1 MSERAAVER
10 PENTMERAAVE
21 RPENTMERAAVERP
35 ENTME
40 RAAVERREFTS
51 ERFEGK
57 VVVITGAAGG
67 IGRATAVRLAQEGAK
82 VVAVDLPGSDLA
94 GAVEAVEAAGSEAL
108 AVPADVTVWADHE
121 RYVSEAV
128 DRFGGI
134 DGFFNNA
141 GIEGVV
147 TPLTDY
153 PEDMFDKVIDVNVKG
168 VWLGLKAVAP
178 AMRARGG
185 GAIVNTAST
194 AGLGG
199 TPHLVAYGASKHA
212 VIGITRT
219 AALEFARDNIR
230 VNAICPAPIET
241 RMMRSIERGGDP
253 DDPEGRYREI
263 AAGLPLRRY
272 GEPHEVAAL
281 TAFLLSDEASF
292 MTGAYYQVD
301 GGSKAR

>member
-1 MSERAAVER
+1 MSEREQAGR
-10 PENTMERAAVE
+10 PENTNEPEAA
-21 RPENTMERAAVERP
+21 R
-35 ENTME
+35 
-40 RAAVERREFTS
+40 
-51 ERFEGK
+51 RFEGK
-57 VVVITGAAGG
+57 VEVITGAAGG
-67 IGRATAVRLAQEGAK
+67 IGRATCVRLAREGARI
-82 VVAVDLPGSDLA
+82 VAVDLGGTDLA
-94 GAVEAVEAAGSEAL
+94 GAVEAVEAAGGEAI
-108 AVPADVTVWADHE
+108 AVPADVTVWTDHQ
-121 RYVSEAV
+121 RYVREAV
-128 DRFGGI
+128 DNFGGI

-153 PEDMFDKVIDVNVKG
+153 PEDMFDKVLDVNVKG

-178 AMRARGG
+178 AIRARGG
-185 GAIVNTAST
+185 GAVVNTAST

-219 AALEFARDNIR
+219 AALEFARDSIR

-253 DDPEGRYREI
+253 DDPEGRYRDI

-281 TAFLLSDEASF
+281 AAFLLSDESSF

>member
-1 MSERAAVER
+1 MSEREAVER
-10 PENTMERAAVE
+10 LDDSSEREAAG
-21 RPENTMERAAVERP
+21 RPENANEPAAAR
-35 ENTME
+35 
-40 RAAVERREFTS
+40 
-51 ERFEGK
+51 RFEGK
-57 VVVITGAAGG
+57 VEVITGAAGG
-67 IGRATAVRLAQEGAK
+67 IGRATCVRLAREGARI
-82 VVAVDLPGSDLA
+82 VAVDLAGTDLA
-94 GAVEAVEAAGSEAL
+94 GAVEAVEAAGGEAI
-108 AVPADVTVWADHE
+108 AVPTDVTVWEDHQ

-128 DRFGGI
+128 DTFGGI

-153 PEDMFDKVIDVNVKG
+153 PEDVFDKVLDVNVKG
-168 VWLGLKAVAP
+168 VWLGLKAIAP

-185 GAIVNTAST
+185 GAVVNTAST

-253 DDPEGRYREI
+253 DDPEGRYRDI

-281 TAFLLSDEASF
+281 AAFLLSDESSF

>member
-1 MSERAAVER
+1 MSDGTDAA
-10 PENTMERAAVE
+10 
-21 RPENTMERAAVERP
+21 
-35 ENTME
+35 
-40 RAAVERREFTS
+40 
-51 ERFEGK
+51 RFEGK
-57 VVVITGAAGG
+57 VAVVTGGAGG
-67 IGRATAVRLAQEGAK
+67 IGRATCVRLAQEGAR

-94 GAVEAVEAAGSEAL
+94 GAVAAIEEAGGEGL
-108 AVPADVTVWADHE
+108 AVPTDVTRFADHE
-121 RYVSEAV
+121 RYVAETV
-128 DRFGGI
+128 ERFGGI
-134 DGFFNNA
+134 DAFFNNA

-153 PEDMFDKVIDVNVKG
+153 PEDVFDKVLDVNVKG
-168 VWLGLKAVAP
+168 VWLGMKAVAP

-199 TPHLVAYGASKHA
+199 TPHLIAYGASKHA
-212 VIGITRT
+212 VIGMTRT

-253 DDPEGRYREI
+253 DDPEGRHRDI
-263 AAGLPLRRY
+263 ARGLPLQRY

-281 TAFLLSDEASF
+281 ATFLLSDESSF

>member
-1 MSERAAVER
+1 MSEREAVERLDDSSEREAAGR
-10 PENTMERAAVE
+10 PENTSEQAAA
-21 RPENTMERAAVERP
+21 R
-35 ENTME
+35 
-40 RAAVERREFTS
+40 
-51 ERFEGK
+51 RFEGK
-57 VVVITGAAGG
+57 VEVITGAAGG
-67 IGRATAVRLAQEGAK
+67 IGRATCVRLAQEGARI
-82 VVAVDLPGSDLA
+82 VAVDLAGSDLG
-94 GAVEAVEAAGSEAL
+94 GAVEAVEAAGGEAI
-108 AVPADVTVWADHE
+108 AVPTDVTVWDDHQ
-121 RYVSEAV
+121 RYVREAV
-128 DRFGGI
+128 DNFGGI

-153 PEDMFDKVIDVNVKG
+153 PEDMFDKVLDVNVKG

-185 GAIVNTAST
+185 GAVVNTAST

-253 DDPEGRYREI
+253 DDPEGRYRDI

-281 TAFLLSDEASF
+281 AAFLLSDESSF

>member
-1 MSERAAVER
+1 M
-10 PENTMERAAVE
+10 
-21 RPENTMERAAVERP
+21 
-35 ENTME
+35 
-40 RAAVERREFTS
+40 S

-57 VVVITGAAGG
+57 VVVVTGAAGG
-67 IGRATAVRLAQEGAK
+67 IGRATCERLAQEGAR
-82 VVAVDLPGSDLA
+82 VVAVDLAGTDLA
-94 GAVEAVEAAGSEAL
+94 GAVEAVEGAGGEAL
-108 AVPADVTVWADHE
+108 AVPADVTVWADHQ
-121 RYVSEAV
+121 RYVNETV

-153 PEDMFDKVIDVNVKG
+153 PEDVFDKVIDVNVKG

-178 AMRARGG
+178 AMQARGG
-185 GAIVNTAST
+185 GAVVNTAST

-212 VIGITRT
+212 VIGMTRT
-219 AALEFARDNIR
+219 AALELARDNIR

-241 RMMRSIERGGDP
+241 RMMRSIERGRDP
-253 DDPEGRYREI
+253 DDPEGARREV
-263 AAGLPLRRY
+263 ARTLPLRRY

-281 TAFLLSDEASF
+281 AAFLLSDESSF

>member
-1 MSERAAVER
+1 M
-10 PENTMERAAVE
+10 
-21 RPENTMERAAVERP
+21 
-35 ENTME
+35 
-40 RAAVERREFTS
+40 
-51 ERFEGK
+51 
-57 VVVITGAAGG
+57 VITGGAGG
-67 IGRATAVRLAQEGAK
+67 IGRATAVRLAQEGARI
-82 VVAVDLPGSDLA
+82 VAVDLPGSDLA

-121 RYVSEAV
+121 RYVNEAV

-153 PEDMFDKVIDVNVKG
+153 PEEMFDKVIAVNVKG

-263 AAGLPLRRY
+263 AAGPAPAPLRRAPR
-272 GEPHEVAAL
+272 GGRPRRLPPERRVILHDGRLLPGRRRLQGEVAGYS
-281 TAFLLSDEASF
+281 SDSNVIFQMTPFCWSETRRSPFASTR
-292 MTGAYYQVD
+292 MPAG
-301 GGSKAR
+301 

>member
-1 MSERAAVER
+1 MSEQAPSER
-10 PENTMERAAVE
+10 LEN
-21 RPENTMERAAVERP
+21 P
-35 ENTME
+35 
-40 RAAVERREFTS
+40 S

-57 VVVITGAAGG
+57 VAVITGAAGG
-67 IGRATAVRLAQEGAK
+67 IGRATCVRLAQEGARI
-82 VVAVDLPGSDLA
+82 VAVDLSGTDLA
-94 GAVEAVEAAGSEAL
+94 GSLGAVEEAGSEAL
-108 AVPADVTVWADHE
+108 AVPADVTRWADHE

-134 DGFFNNA
+134 DAFFNNA

-153 PEDMFDKVIDVNVKG
+153 PEDVFDKVIDVNVKG

-178 AMRARGG
+178 AMQARGG

-253 DDPEGRYREI
+253 DDPEGRYRDI

-281 TAFLLSDEASF
+281 AAFLLSDESSF

>member
-1 MSERAAVER
+1 MSEHSA
-10 PENTMERAAVE
+10 
-21 RPENTMERAAVERP
+21 
-35 ENTME
+35 
-40 RAAVERREFTS
+40 S
-51 ERFEGK
+51 GRFGGK
-57 VVVITGAAGG
+57 VAVITGAAGG
-67 IGRATAVRLAQEGAK
+67 IGRAACERLAEEGAR
-82 VVAVDLPGSDLA
+82 VVAVDLPASDLA
-94 GAVEAVEAAGSEAL
+94 GTVGAVEAAGSEAI
-108 AVPADVTVWADHE
+108 AVPADVTRWADHE
-121 RYVSEAV
+121 RYVEEAV
-128 DRFGGI
+128 ARFGGI
-134 DGFFNNA
+134 DAFFNNA

-153 PEDMFDKVIDVNVKG
+153 PEDVFDAVMGVNVKG
-168 VWLGLKAVAP
+168 VWLGMKAVAP

-212 VIGITRT
+212 VIGLTRT
-219 AALEFARDNIR
+219 AALEFARDDIR

-253 DDPEGRYREI
+253 DDPESRHRDI
-263 AAGLPLRRY
+263 AAALPLRRY
-272 GEPHEVAAL
+272 GEPREVAAL
-281 TAFLLSDEASF
+281 AAFLLSPESSF

>member
-1 MSERAAVER
+1 MSQQGA
-10 PENTMERAAVE
+10 
-21 RPENTMERAAVERP
+21 
-35 ENTME
+35 
-40 RAAVERREFTS
+40 S
-51 ERFEGK
+51 EGTEPVGGRFAGK

-67 IGRATAVRLAQEGAK
+67 IGRATCVRLAQEGARI
-82 VVAVDLPGSDLA
+82 VAVDLAGSDLG
-94 GAVEAVEAAGSEAL
+94 GAVEAVEEAGGEAI
-108 AVPADVTVWADHE
+108 AVPADVTVWEDHQ
-121 RYVSEAV
+121 RYVREAV
-128 DRFGGI
+128 DNFGGI

-141 GIEGVV
+141 GIEGLV

-153 PEDMFDKVIDVNVKG
+153 PEDMFDKVIAVNVKG
-168 VWLGLKAVAP
+168 VWLGLKAIAP
-178 AMRARGG
+178 AMQARGG

-253 DDPEGRYREI
+253 DDPEGRHRDI

-281 TAFLLSDEASF
+281 AAFLLSDESSF

>member
-1 MSERAAVER
+1 MSEQAKNEPSNYV
-10 PENTMERAAVE
+10 
-21 RPENTMERAAVERP
+21 
-35 ENTME
+35 
-40 RAAVERREFTS
+40 S
-51 ERFEGK
+51 KRFKDK
-57 VVVITGAAGG
+57 VAVITGAAGG
-67 IGRATAVRLAQEGAK
+67 IGRATCIRLAQEGAR
-82 VVAVDLPGSDLA
+82 VVAVDLPGSDLR
-94 GAVEAVEAAGSEAL
+94 GTIEEVEEVGSESIAI
-108 AVPADVTVWADHE
+108 AADVTIWSDHE
-121 RYVSEAV
+121 DYVQEAI

-134 DGFFNNA
+134 DAFFNNA

-153 PEDMFDKVIDVNVKG
+153 PEDVFDKVMDVNVKG
-168 VWLGLKAVAP
+168 VWLGLKAVGRV
-178 AMRARGG
+178 MRAKGG

-199 TPHLVAYGASKHA
+199 TPQLVAYGASKHA

-219 AALEFARDNIR
+219 AALEFANANIR

-253 DDPEGRYREI
+253 DDPESRYRDI
-263 AAGLPLRRY
+263 AAGLPLQRY

-281 TAFLLSDEASF
+281 AAFLLSEEASF

>member
-1 MSERAAVER
+1 MSEREAVEHLENPGEREAAER
-10 PENTMERAAVE
+10 PEDTGR
-21 RPENTMERAAVERP
+21 
-35 ENTME
+35 
-40 RAAVERREFTS
+40 
-51 ERFEGK
+51 RFEGK
-57 VVVITGAAGG
+57 VEVITGAAGG
-67 IGRATAVRLAQEGAK
+67 IGRATCVRLAREGARI
-82 VVAVDLPGSDLA
+82 VAVDLAGTDLG
-94 GAVEAVEAAGSEAL
+94 GAVEAVEAAGGEAI
-108 AVPADVTVWADHE
+108 AVPTDVTVWADHQ
-121 RYVSEAV
+121 RYVNEAV
-128 DRFGGI
+128 DNFGGI

-153 PEDMFDKVIDVNVKG
+153 PEDMFDKVLDVNVKG

-185 GAIVNTAST
+185 GAVVNTAST

-219 AALEFARDNIR
+219 AALEFARDSIR

-253 DDPEGRYREI
+253 DDPEGRYRDI

-281 TAFLLSDEASF
+281 AAFLLSDESSF

>member
-1 MSERAAVER
+1 MR
-10 PENTMERAAVE
+10 
-21 RPENTMERAAVERP
+21 
-35 ENTME
+35 
-40 RAAVERREFTS
+40 ERREQ
-51 ERFEGK
+51 RFEGK

-67 IGRATAVRLAQEGAK
+67 IGQATGARLAQEGAR
-82 VVAVDLPGSDLA
+82 VVAVDLPGTDLA
-94 GAVEAVEAAGSEAL
+94 GAVAAIEEAGGEGL
-108 AVPADVTVWADHE
+108 AVPANVTRFADHQ
-121 RYVSEAV
+121 RYVNEAV

-141 GIEGVV
+141 GVEGVV
-147 TPLTDY
+147 TPLTEY
-153 PEDMFDKVIDVNVKG
+153 PENMFDKVLDVNVKG

-219 AALEFARDNIR
+219 AALEFARDQIR

-241 RMMRSIERGGDP
+241 RMMRAIERGADP
-253 DDPEGRYREI
+253 DDPESRHREI
-263 AAGLPLRRY
+263 SGGLPLRRY

-292 MTGAYYQVD
+292 ITGASYPVD
-301 GGSKAR
+301 GGARAR